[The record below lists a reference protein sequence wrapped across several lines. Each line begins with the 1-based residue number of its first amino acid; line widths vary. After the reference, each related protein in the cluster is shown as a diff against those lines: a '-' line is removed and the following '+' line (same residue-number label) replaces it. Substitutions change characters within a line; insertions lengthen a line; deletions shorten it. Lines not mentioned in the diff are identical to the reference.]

1 MPIDKIRLLTYNVI
15 IRNRKQQKG
24 KVKGYGK
31 HEVYLLRRKRVNTG
45 IIVNVNNKSDMSE
58 WEYIGSARTKADAKR
73 ILKSLE
79 NCWNN

>member
-1 MPIDKIRLLTYNVI
+1 MKYE
-15 IRNRKQQKG
+15 
-24 KVKGYGK
+24 GYI
-31 HEVYLLRRKRVNTG
+31 LRGKRVNTG

>member
-1 MPIDKIRLLTYNVI
+1 MVFIINV
-15 IRNRKQQKG
+15 KKG
-24 KVKGYGK
+24 KVKGMKY
-31 HEVYLLRRKRVNTG
+31 EVYLLRGKRVNTG